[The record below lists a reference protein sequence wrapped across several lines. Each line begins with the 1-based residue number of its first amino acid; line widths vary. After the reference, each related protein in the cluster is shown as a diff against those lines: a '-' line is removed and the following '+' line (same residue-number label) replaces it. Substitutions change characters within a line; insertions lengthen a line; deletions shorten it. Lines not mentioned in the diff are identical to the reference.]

1 MHDTDM
7 FNAKGGDGGSLE
19 LPTSWWPRRPSHD
32 VTKRARRRTFYHKDL
47 SFQLPNGPA
56 VHLVL
61 VITTR
66 RKWEAKMEDKSGW
79 TVVPFLKNWVV
90 VLQLTA

>member
-1 MHDTDM
+1 MRDADM
-7 FNAKGGDGGSLE
+7 FNAKGGDGGALE
-19 LPTSWWPRRPSHD
+19 LPQSWWPRPGSQD
-32 VTKRARRRTFYHKDL
+32 EPKRTHKRTFYHQNL
-47 SFQLPNGPA
+47 SFQLPDGSA

-79 TVVPFLKNWVV
+79 TVIPFLKNWVV
-90 VLQLTA
+90 VLRLTA